1 MTTFTMRDGEMHA
14 ENSALGQLAQEY
26 GTPLYVYSRA
36 AIESAWQQFDQSLVG
51 WNHQVCYAV
60 KANSNLAV
68 LGVLAELGSGFDIVS
83 VGELERVLAAGGDPA
98 KIVFSGVG
106 KKADEMARAME
117 VGISCFNVESA
128 AELERLNDVAGKQG
142 VVANISL
149 RINPDVDAKTHPY
162 ISTGLKENKF
172 GVGHEVALAVYRR
185 AAELPHLNVVGM
197 DCHIGSQ
204 LTEIE
209 PYLDA
214 TQRLLTLVDAL
225 AEEGIVIRDLDLGG
239 GQGIRYKD
247 ETPMDLN
254 AWRQALAPLL
264 DHRDLKIIVE
274 PGRAIVGNAGVMLT
288 EVQYLKSN
296 GDRHFAIVDGAM
308 NDLLRPALY
317 SAWQEIT
324 AVKPRNGEEELLMDV
339 VGPVCESADF
349 LGKQRPL
356 AVQAGDVLAVHS
368 AGAYCAAMS
377 SNYNSRPRTAEV
389 MVDGDRHQLVRRRES
404 VQEIFATESLF
415 GR

>member
-1 MTTFTMRDGEMHA
+1 MTAFTQQNGELHA
-14 ENSALGQLAQEY
+14 EDLPLTQLAAQY

-36 AIESAWQQFDQSLVG
+36 AIEDAWRAFDNSLTG
-51 WNHQVCYAV
+51 WDHQVCYAV

-83 VGELERVLAAGGDPA
+83 VGELERVLKVGGDPN
-98 KIVFSGVG
+98 KVVFSGVG
-106 KKADEMARAME
+106 KKADEMARALE
-117 VGISCFNVESA
+117 VGIHSFNVESA
-128 AELERLNDVAGKQG
+128 AELERLNEVAAGMDK
-142 VVANISL
+142 VAHISL
-149 RINPDVDAKTHPY
+149 RINPDVDAQTHPY

-172 GVGHEVALAVYRR
+172 GIGHEVAQAVYRR
-185 AAELPHLNVVGM
+185 AAELSHIEVMGM

-204 LTEIE
+204 LTEID
-209 PYLDA
+209 PYIDA
-214 TQRLLTLVDAL
+214 AKRLLALIDAL
-225 AEEGIVIRDLDLGG
+225 AEDGIIIRELDLGG

-247 ETPMDLN
+247 ETPMNLN
-254 AWRQALAPLL
+254 EWQASLAPLIEG
-264 DHRDLKIIVE
+264 RGLKIIVE

-288 EVQYLKSN
+288 EVQYLKEN

-324 AVKPRNGEEELLMDV
+324 EVKPRDDAGVVMDV

-349 LGKQRPL
+349 LGKQRFL
-356 AVQAGDVLAVHS
+356 AAQAGDLLAVHS

-377 SNYNSRPRTAEV
+377 SNYNSRPLTAEV
-389 MVDGDRHQLVRRRES
+389 MVDGSKHQLVRRRQSEQELFALES
-404 VQEIFATESLF
+404 TF
-415 GR
+415 GS

>member
-1 MTTFTMRDGEMHA
+1 MTAFTRHDGELYA
-14 ENSALGQLAQEY
+14 EKLPLRQLAAEY

-36 AIESAWQQFDQSLVG
+36 AIEDAWRAFDQSLAG
-51 WNHQVCYAV
+51 WDHQVCYAV

-83 VGELERVLAAGGDPA
+83 VGELERVLAAGGDPS
-98 KIVFSGVG
+98 KVVFSGVG
-106 KKADEMARAME
+106 KTAAEMARALE
-117 VGISCFNVESA
+117 VGIHSFNVESA
-128 AELERLNDVAGKQG
+128 AELERLNAVAAECGATAR
-142 VVANISL
+142 VSL
-149 RINPDVDAKTHPY
+149 RINPDVDAQTHPY

-172 GVGHEVALAVYRR
+172 GIGHDVAREVYRR
-185 AAELPHLNVVGM
+185 AAALSHLEVIGM

-209 PYLDA
+209 PYIDA
-214 TQRLLTLVDAL
+214 AKRLLALVDEL
-225 AEEGIVIRDLDLGG
+225 AEDGIVIRELDLGG
-239 GQGIRYKD
+239 GQGIRYRD
-247 ETPMDLN
+247 ETPMDLQQWH
-254 AWRQALAPLL
+254 AALAPLIEG
-264 DHRDLKIIVE
+264 RGLKIVVE

-324 AVKPRNGEEELLMDV
+324 EVVDNDREAVEMDV

-356 AVQAGDVLAVHS
+356 AAQAGDLLAVYS
-368 AGAYCAAMS
+368 AGAYCAVMA
-377 SNYNSRPRTAEV
+377 SNYNSRPLTAEV
-389 MVDGDRHQLVRRRES
+389 MVDGERHQLVRRRQSERELFALES
-404 VQEIFATESLF
+404 KLD
-415 GR
+415 R

>member
-1 MTTFTMRDGEMHA
+1 MTAFTQQNGELYA
-14 ENSALGQLAQEY
+14 EDLPLTQLATQY

-36 AIESAWQQFDQSLVG
+36 AIETAWRAFDQSLVG

-83 VGELERVLAAGGDPA
+83 IGELERVLAAGGDA
-98 KIVFSGVG
+98 SKIVFSGVG
-106 KKADEMARAME
+106 KKASEMARALE
-117 VGISCFNVESA
+117 VGIHSFNVESA
-128 AELERLNDVAGKQG
+128 AELERLNAVASELNQ
-142 VVANISL
+142 VARVSL
-149 RINPDVDAKTHPY
+149 RINPDVDAQTHPY

-172 GVGHEVALAVYRR
+172 GIGHDVARSVYQR
-185 AAELPHLNVVGM
+185 AAKLSHIDVVGM

-204 LTEIE
+204 LTEID
-209 PYLDA
+209 PYIDA
-214 TQRLLTLVDAL
+214 AKRLLGLIDEL
-225 AEEGIVIRDLDLGG
+225 AEDGIVIRELDLGG

-247 ETPMDLN
+247 ETPMDLDQ
-254 AWRQALAPLL
+254 WHKTLAPLIEG
-264 DHRDLKIIVE
+264 RDLKIIVE

-288 EVQYLKSN
+288 EVQYLKEN

-324 AVKPRNGEEELLMDV
+324 AVKPRDQPAIEMDV

-356 AVQAGDVLAVHS
+356 AVQAGDLLAVHS
-368 AGAYCAAMS
+368 AGAYCAVMS
-377 SNYNSRPRTAEV
+377 SNYNSRPLTAEV
-389 MVDGDRHQLVRRRES
+389 MVDGDKHQLVRRRQSEQELFALES
-404 VQEIFATESLF
+404 TF
-415 GR
+415 GG

>member
-106 KKADEMARAME
+106 KKADEMARALE

-128 AELERLNDVAGKQG
+128 AELERLNDVAAAQG
-142 VVANISL
+142 VVADISL

-172 GVGHEVALAVYRR
+172 GIGHEVALAAYRR
-185 AAELPHLNVVGM
+185 AAELPHLAVVGM

-324 AVKPRNGEEELLMDV
+324 AVKPRSGEQELLMDV